1 MEFRNIKGIAG
12 DKYWVSACGKV
23 KREEGVVSFGIRKR
37 KIGGVI
43 LSPKVDQGGY
53 EEVGLSF
60 EQKST
65 YVRIHR
71 LVAMAWIGDIPKE
84 MCVNHIDGNKR
95 NNNLSNLEIVTYS
108 ENSKH
113 AYRMGFVALNA
124 KRGTENHLS
133 KINEKDVLKIREIHK
148 ETKAISSIAKQF
160 GIGKSQVQRIVKKQS
175 WAHI

>member
-1 MEFRNIKGIAG
+1 MEFRKIKGIAG

-23 KREEGVVSFGIRKR
+23 KREEGIVPFGIGKR

-43 LSPKVDQGGY
+43 LSPKIDQRGY
-53 EEVGLSF
+53 EEVGLGF

-71 LVAMAWIGDIPKE
+71 LVAMAWIGDIPKG

-113 AYRMGFVALNA
+113 AHRTGLVTPNP
-124 KRGTENHLS
+124 KRGIEHHRS
-133 KINEKDVLKIREIHK
+133 KINEEDVLKIRAIHR
-148 ETKAISSIAKQF
+148 ETKSITSISNQF

-175 WAHI
+175 WSHI